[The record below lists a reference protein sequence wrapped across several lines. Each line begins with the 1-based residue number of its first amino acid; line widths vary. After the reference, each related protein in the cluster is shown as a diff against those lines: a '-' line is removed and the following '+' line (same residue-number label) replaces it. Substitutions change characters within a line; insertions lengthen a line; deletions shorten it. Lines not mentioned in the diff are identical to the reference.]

1 MSKALEKSIKEQDPF
16 KLYEAL
22 EARYNYLYIMVNRD
36 FGGGCDKRNA
46 ELREVKYWKE
56 ALERGEFK

>member
-1 MSKALEKSIKEQDPF
+1 M

-56 ALERGEFK
+56 AMERGEFD